1 MQRKQPMTN
10 TYFKQRGVAALAVS
24 MVLLFAMT
32 VVAFFANRSMI
43 FEQRTSANQVRY
55 TKGFELADAGMEWA
69 IARLNDTLTLAAA
82 SCATASGTGLLSF
95 RDRYVRPTAADA
107 THATGWFNVIDNVFP
122 GCQIDPATGT
132 PTCSCPAAGAAGAA
146 ALATAAL
153 PRFRVQFKAV
163 TVANNSTVDDQ
174 AVEIISRG
182 CTNGDPCDPTQA
194 ATFSDSSTIIRTIV
208 KVRPTFP
215 TIPGAGMI
223 SGSTTLV
230 GGSIN
235 VINTDTKSNGITIN
249 TGSTVEINANGF
261 WVQSLPGTAAA
272 QSILD
277 NDPSL
282 LNLTNAD
289 ANGELFF
296 SSFFGQGFAAYQA
309 ELGTKVLSP
318 GGGGAANDQ
327 CSSASNC
334 GAAVSYW
341 IDRGVTKFWVG
352 AAVDFGSSNM
362 PSTTGGTLG
371 TASKPIA
378 LATSGDLSFGSN
390 VNAFG
395 IFYSASATVNT
406 DATLGN
412 GNPTIVGSF
421 ISRGDIN
428 KQGAGNLTVAYNGS
442 LFGAT
447 GRPSGILVPVPGS
460 WRDKASAY

>member
-1 MQRKQPMTN
+1 MRN
-10 TYFKQRGVAALAVS
+10 LHSKQRGAAALAMA

-32 VVAFFANRSMI
+32 VIAFFANRSQI

-55 TKGFELADAGMEWA
+55 SKGFELAEAGMEWA
-69 IARLNDTLTLAAA
+69 IARLNDPLTLTA
-82 SCATASGTGLLSF
+82 GTCTPGVGAGLLSF

-107 THATGWFNVIDNVFP
+107 THATGWFNVVSTSYP
-122 GCQIDPATGT
+122 GCEVNPSTGAA
-132 PTCSCPAAGAAGAA
+132 TCSCPAAGAAT
-146 ALATAAL
+146 LSTPTQ
-153 PRFRVQFKAV
+153 PRFRIQFNFV
-163 TVANNSTVDDQ
+163 TVANNATTDDQ
-174 AVEIISRG
+174 AIEIISRG
-182 CTNGDPCDPTQA
+182 CTNADPCDPSQA
-194 ATFSDSSTIIRTIV
+194 ATSSDSSTLIRTLV

-261 WVQSLPGTAAA
+261 WVQSLPGTAPA

-289 ANGELFF
+289 STGELFF
-296 SSFFGQGFAAYQA
+296 SSFFGQGFDGYKADSN
-309 ELGTKVLSP
+309 TKVLTA
-318 GGGGAANDQ
+318 GGGGAAANQ
-327 CSSASNC
+327 CSSASDC

-341 IDRGVTKFWVG
+341 INRGITNFWVDG
-352 AAVDFGSSNM
+352 AVDFGASNM
-362 PSTTGGTLG
+362 PTVGTLG
-371 TASKPIA
+371 TASKPVS
-378 LATSGDLSFGSN
+378 LATGGDLSFGSN
-390 VNAFG
+390 VNAYG

-442 LFGAT
+442 LFGVTAPPT
-447 GRPSGILVPVPGS
+447 GILVPVPGS
-460 WRDKASAY
+460 WRDKATPY

>member
-1 MQRKQPMTN
+1 MNN
-10 TYFKQRGVAALAVS
+10 THFKQRGVAALAMS

-43 FEQRTSANQVRY
+43 FEQRTSANLVRY
-55 TKGFELADAGMEWA
+55 TNGFELADAGIEWA
-69 IARLNDTLTLAAA
+69 IARLNDPLTLAAA
-82 SCATASGTGLLSF
+82 SCAPASGAGLLSF
-95 RDRYVRPTAADA
+95 SDRYVRPTAADA
-107 THATGWFNVIDNVFP
+107 THATGWFNVVSTVYP
-122 GCQIDPATGT
+122 GCQIDPSTGT
-132 PTCSCPAAGAAGAA
+132 PTCGCAAAGAAP
-146 ALATAAL
+146 LANATL

-163 TVANNSTVDDQ
+163 TVANNATADDL

-194 ATFSDSSTIIRTIV
+194 ATSSDSSTIIRTLV
-208 KVRPTFP
+208 KIRPTFP

-261 WVQSLPGTAAA
+261 WVQSLPGTAPA

-282 LNLTNAD
+282 LKLTNAD

-309 ELGTKVLSP
+309 DSGTKVLST
-318 GGGGAANDQ
+318 GGGGAANGQ

-341 IDRGVTKFWVG
+341 IDRGITKFWVDG
-352 AAVDFGSSNM
+352 AVDFGASNM
-362 PSTTGGTLG
+362 PSLTGGTLG
-371 TASKPIA
+371 TAGKPIA
-378 LATSGDLSFGSN
+378 LATGGDLSFGSN

-395 IFYSASATVNT
+395 VFYSASATVTT

-428 KQGAGNLTVAYNGS
+428 KQGAGNLTVAYNGN
-442 LFGAT
+442 LFGAA
-447 GRPSGILVPVPGS
+447 GKPSGILVPVPGS